1 MSKSRELKWHEEI
14 FTGAISAVFAF
25 VFLFNGF
32 SYLATLLLDEN
43 GLQGKPTK
51 QKGIVAFASL
61 LENGWWKYLIVVVFL
76 FVAFLQIRTG
86 IRKYKSRNRNL
97 N

>member
-14 FTGAISAVFAF
+14 FTGAISAVFGF

-32 SYLATLLLDEN
+32 SYLATLLLDKN

-86 IRKYKSRNRNL
+86 IRK
-97 N
+97 